1 MKKAAKAIYNWRALP
16 RQLVKDYRYHSK
28 MQGLPAPL
36 IQRRLEQVKLLWNNR
51 ITAQDYYKFGLFDP
65 AMPLAK
71 KRSYIGEFQPWKILS
86 LINTSTF
93 HALTDDKL
101 RFHAHALKA
110 GLPIAE
116 LLATTALRDKGH
128 ALPNLDTQEALRAWM
143 NGNEIADIILKP
155 VNGMMGRGLL
165 SLGDRLGEDRWL
177 SLPTGEAV
185 DSAQIWAHCQEASRG
200 VGMIVQRRMVPHPR
214 LARIVPNVLCTVRVI
229 TYLDPAPTI
238 VDAALRLG
246 SGKKPADNMHAGGI
260 PVPVN
265 LATGECG
272 GGNMIMGGLPH
283 EIEDHPLTGER
294 IKGFVLPDWQ
304 LLLDL
309 AQKAARSFS
318 NQRSLGWDI
327 GLTQAGPVILEAN
340 WCYDL
345 GLQQM
350 ARRKGVLE
358 TPWATVFD
366 GAGAYQN
373 LSLGFSNRQP
383 PRVSSNH
390 L

>member
-1 MKKAAKAIYNWRALP
+1 
-16 RQLVKDYRYHSK
+16 
-28 MQGLPAPL
+28 
-36 IQRRLEQVKLLWNNR
+36 
-51 ITAQDYYKFGLFDP
+51 
-65 AMPLAK
+65 
-71 KRSYIGEFQPWKILS
+71 
-86 LINTSTF
+86 
-93 HALTDDKL
+93 
-101 RFHAHALKA
+101 
-110 GLPIAE
+110 
-116 LLATTALRDKGH
+116 
-128 ALPNLDTQEALRAWM
+128 
-143 NGNEIADIILKP
+143 
-155 VNGMMGRGLL
+155 MMGRGLL